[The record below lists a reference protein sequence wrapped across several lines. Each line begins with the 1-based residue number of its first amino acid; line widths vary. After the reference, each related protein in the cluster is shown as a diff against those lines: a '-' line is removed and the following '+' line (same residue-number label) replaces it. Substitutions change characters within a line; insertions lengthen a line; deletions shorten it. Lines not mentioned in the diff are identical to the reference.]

1 VVVRLAADQSDAVAV
16 GVGEHGDAAD
26 RCVDRGQDTG
36 APELLGAGEG
46 AVHVIDREVDDEPG
60 IRTVR
65 AGLADPACRLA
76 AVVAGQRVGL
86 VEDIDRP
93 AEQVLVEASCS
104 RGVGSGDVEPRRA
117 AGRCT

>member
-1 VVVRLAADQSDAVAV
+1 MRLT
-16 GVGEHGDAAD
+16 GVPA
-26 RCVDRGQDTG
+26 G
-36 APELLGAGEG
+36 ARTRVPPELLGAGEG
-46 AVHVIDREVDDEPG
+46 AVHVIDREVGDESG

-104 RGVGSGDVEPRRA
+104 RGVGSGDVEPGGPVRVV
-117 AGRCT
+117 